1 MKTIKVTAAS
11 TSARWGQTGANIAKA
26 ITAAET
32 AAREG
37 SQLLL
42 LPECCL
48 TGGDWC
54 TSAKQ
59 PRVEDVALDIMGPE
73 IGRIVEVARRG
84 GLVIG
89 PGFYERRG
97 GRICVTQALIGPQG
111 LVGAYRKVHEGRRS
125 SNEAELFPVFDL
137 GFARVGLSICRDNM
151 LPECARILAL
161 KGAELLLAPF
171 MSLPL
176 SRKEWRLNRL
186 LALRARAQDNRL
198 FVLSTSHAMPHLA
211 GKPSEWGYS
220 GICCAVDPLGQVI
233 AESKGR
239 AGEPQRLTITL
250 EESLRRT
257 YVLADVPSIRDRR
270 PGDYHELTDRDLQR
284 CYVGGAAPFAYNEKV
299 NRVTIERKR
308 S

>member
-1 MKTIKVTAAS
+1 MKTVRVTAAS
-11 TSARWGQTGANIAKA
+11 TSARWGQVEQNITRAVR
-26 ITAAET
+26 AAEQ

-37 SQLLL
+37 SRLLL

-54 TSAKQ
+54 IGAKQ
-59 PRVEDVALDIMGPE
+59 PSVEDVALRIDGPE
-73 IGRIVEVARRG
+73 IARIAEVARRT
-84 GLVIG
+84 GLVIA
-89 PGFYERRG
+89 PGFYERRAR
-97 GRICVTQALIGPQG
+97 RICVTQALIGPRG
-111 LVGAYRKVHEGRRS
+111 LIGAYRKVHEGRRS
-125 SNEAELFPVFDL
+125 SREAELFPVFDL
-137 GFARVGLSICRDNM
+137 GVARVGISICRDNM

-198 FVLSTSHAMPHLA
+198 FVLSASHAMPHLA

-233 AESKGR
+233 GESTGR
-239 AGEPQRLTITL
+239 PGQPQRLTVTL
-250 EESLRRT
+250 DEARRRT

-270 PGDYHELTDRDLQR
+270 AADYRELLDESLQR
-284 CYVGGAAPFAYNEKV
+284 RYVKRSPPFRYNEQAD
-299 NRVTIERKR
+299 RLTIEPDR
-308 S
+308 